1 MRQQS
6 PFKGML
12 CFRKKSKRDLGFG
25 SLWHMLGEVMLRH
38 PLFLDWGNVVRDL
51 CPLSH
56 EGATSGSL
64 SAGET
69 HGIAMIG
76 TQLYYLVTA

>member
-12 CFRKKSKRDLGFG
+12 CFRNKSKKDLEFG
-25 SLWHMLGEVMLRH
+25 SPWHMLGEVMLRH
-38 PLFLDWGNVVRDL
+38 PLFLDWGNVVCDV

-56 EGATSGSL
+56 EGATSRSL

-69 HGIAMIG
+69 RGIATMG
-76 TQLYYLVTA
+76 TQLYYLVTT